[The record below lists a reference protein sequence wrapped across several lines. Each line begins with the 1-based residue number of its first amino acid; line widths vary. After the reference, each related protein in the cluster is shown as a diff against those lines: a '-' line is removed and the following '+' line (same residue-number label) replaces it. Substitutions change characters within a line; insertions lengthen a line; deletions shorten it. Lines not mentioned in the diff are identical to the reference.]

1 MRVSSRFVIDV
12 SCTPEHSP
20 ARSAS
25 QKTQRISISSM
36 TQTAARLEVIKI
48 LAALSDRAG
57 KPNSESSGLT
67 ADHPTSGRD
76 FFSTHFDINY
86 LPENQARTEA
96 LWETSENGGRAA
108 YHGERRVTFEARFC
122 GSRREVCFQRGSR
135 SNQKPYSVEVSGA
148 RFCQ

>member
-25 QKTQRISISSM
+25 QKTQRISISSI

-67 ADHPTSGRD
+67 ADQSSDPAIADLLYASCVLKR
-76 FFSTHFDINY
+76 S
-86 LPENQARTEA
+86 
-96 LWETSENGGRAA
+96 RA
-108 YHGERRVTFEARFC
+108 
-122 GSRREVCFQRGSR
+122 
-135 SNQKPYSVEVSGA
+135 GA
-148 RFCQ
+148 IAHNPSYVG